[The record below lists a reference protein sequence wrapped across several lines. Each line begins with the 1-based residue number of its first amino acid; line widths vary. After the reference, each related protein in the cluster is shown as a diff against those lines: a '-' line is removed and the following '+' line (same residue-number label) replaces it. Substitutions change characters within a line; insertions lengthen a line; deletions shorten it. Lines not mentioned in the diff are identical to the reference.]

1 MFHKEEPDANE
12 VRKIFLG
19 VFLMTVS
26 RILVINF
33 ESLFN
38 SVLMG
43 FKVPLELG
51 LAIHSALY

>member
-1 MFHKEEPDANE
+1 MLHKEEPDANE

-26 RILVINF
+26 HILVINF

-43 FKVPLELG
+43 FRVPLAFG
-51 LAIHSALY
+51 FAIHSARY